1 MQLVT
6 IGLLTFLT
14 TDFILP
20 DHARVLSL
28 TLRGI
33 VASIAASGSAVFFA
47 TEFTYFELLYNIS
60 ILVVFFILIG
70 NIKWISKKIR
80 IARGMKKPEHQK
92 EGFPVY
98 FQVDSKDYFTSM
110 TDSLE
115 AKSHDFLRENSHYIT
130 PLGN

>member
-33 VASIAASGSAVFFA
+33 VASIAASGSAAFFA
-47 TEFTYFELLYNIS
+47 TEFTYLELLYSVS

-70 NIKWISKKIR
+70 NIKWISEKVR
-80 IARGMKKPEHQK
+80 IVRGMKKHEQQK
-92 EGFPVY
+92 MGYPVY
-98 FQVDSKDYFTSM
+98 FQVDPREYITSM

-115 AKSHDFLRENSHYIT
+115 AKSRDFLKENSYYIT
-130 PLGN
+130 QLGN